1 MNALGRRLLGAIP
14 VLFGISFL
22 IFLLMHIAPGDPVS
36 LLLGDDATPEDIA
49 RTRHEWGLDRPLI
62 VQYADFISRAITGDF
77 GRSLKFNEP
86 VMKLVAERMPATIE
100 LAIASFLVAIL
111 ISIPL
116 GVYSAIKHNSLLD
129 HAGMSVALIGVSL
142 PNFWLG
148 IMLIYFLGGQLNL
161 LPVAGRIE
169 YGIEIEPVTRLYLVD
184 SLLAGNL
191 TAFWSALQHLL
202 MPAVTLGTSLA
213 AIVTRIARS
222 SVLEVMRQDFITT
235 ARAKGLSEKVI
246 IWRHIL
252 RNSMITIVTILG
264 LQLGALLNGSVI
276 TETVFSY
283 PGIGDLLIQS
293 ISARDYKL
301 TQVLILFFAVLYFV
315 VNLFVDLLY
324 SWIDPR
330 IKLS

>member
-1 MNALGRRLLGAIP
+1 MNTLARRIVGAVP
-14 VLFGISFL
+14 VIVGISFL
-22 IFLLMHIAPGDPVS
+22 IFLLMHIAPGDPVT
-36 LLLGDDATPEDIA
+36 LLLGDDATPADIE
-49 RTRHEWGLDRPLI
+49 RTRREWGLDKPLL
-62 VQYADFISRAITGDF
+62 VQYWEFLSRAVTGDF

-86 VMKLVAERMPATIE
+86 VMKLIGERLPATLE
-100 LAIASFLVAIL
+100 LAFASLCVAIL
-111 ISIPL
+111 IAVPL
-116 GVYSAIKHNSLLD
+116 GVYSAIRHNSLLD

-169 YGIEIEPVTRLYLVD
+169 YGVEVKTITGLYLFD
-184 SLLAGNL
+184 SLITGNFP
-191 TAFWSALQHLL
+191 AFWSALQHLL
-202 MPAVTLGTSLA
+202 MPAFTLGSALA
-213 AIVTRIARS
+213 AIVTRISRS
-222 SVLEVMRQDFITT
+222 SVLEVMRQDYVTT
-235 ARAKGLSEKVI
+235 ARAKGLSERAV

-252 RNSMITIVTILG
+252 RNALITITTILG
-264 LQLGALLNGSVI
+264 LQLGALLSGSVV

-301 TQVLILFFAVLYFV
+301 TQVLILMFAVTYFV
-315 VNLFVDLLY
+315 VNLLVDLLY

-330 IKLS
+330 IRF

>member
-1 MNALGRRLLGAIP
+1 MNTLSRRILGAIP
-14 VLFGISFL
+14 VLLGISFL
-22 IFLLMHIAPGDPVS
+22 VFMLMHIAPGDPVS
-36 LLLGDDATPEDIA
+36 LLLGDDATPADIEQ
-49 RTRHEWGLDRPLI
+49 TRRELGLDQPLL
-62 VQYADFISRAITGDF
+62 VQYWDFLSRAVRGDF

-86 VMKLVAERMPATIE
+86 VMKLVFERLPATIE
-100 LAIASFLVAIL
+100 LAFISLIVAI
-111 ISIPL
+111 IIAVPL
-116 GVYSAIKHNSLLD
+116 GVYSAIKHNSLFD

-161 LPVAGRIE
+161 LSVAGRIE
-169 YGIEIEPVTRLYLVD
+169 YGIEVKPITHLYLID
-184 SLLAGNL
+184 SLITGNF

-202 MPAVTLGTSLA
+202 MPAFTLGTSLA
-213 AIVTRIARS
+213 AIVTRISRS

-235 ARAKGLSEKVI
+235 ARAKGLSEKAV

-252 RNSMITIVTILG
+252 RNAMITIVTILG

-283 PGIGDLLIQS
+283 PGIGELLIQS

-301 TQVLILFFAVLYFV
+301 TQVLILFFAIIYFV
-315 VNLFVDLLY
+315 VNLLTDFLY

-330 IKLS
+330 IKF

>member
-1 MNALGRRLLGAIP
+1 MNTLIRRIVGAVP
-14 VLFGISFL
+14 VILGISFL
-22 IFLLMHIAPGDPVS
+22 IFMLMHIAPGDPVS
-36 LLLGDDATPEDIA
+36 LLLGDDASPADIE
-49 RTRHEWGLDRPLI
+49 RTRREWGLDKPLI
-62 VQYADFISRAITGDF
+62 NQYWDFLTRAVTGDF

-86 VMKLVAERMPATIE
+86 VLKLVGERLPATLE
-100 LAIASFLVAIL
+100 LAFASLLVAI
-111 ISIPL
+111 SIAVPL

-148 IMLIYFLGGQLNL
+148 ILLIYFLGGQLNL

-169 YGIEIEPVTRLYLVD
+169 YGVDVKSITGLYLFD
-184 SLLAGNL
+184 SLITGNL
-191 TAFWSALQHLL
+191 AAFWSVLQHLL
-202 MPAVTLGTSLA
+202 MPAFTLGSALA
-213 AIVTRIARS
+213 AIVTRISRS
-222 SVLEVMRQDFITT
+222 SVLEVMRQDYVVT
-235 ARAKGLSEKVI
+235 ARAKGLSESAV

-252 RNSMITIVTILG
+252 RNAMITIVTILG
-264 LQLGALLNGSVI
+264 LQLGALLSGSVV

-301 TQVLILFFAVLYFV
+301 TQVLILMFAVTYFV
-315 VNLFVDLLY
+315 VNLLVDFLY

-330 IKLS
+330 IKF

>member
-1 MNALGRRLLGAIP
+1 MNTLARRIVGAVP
-14 VLFGISFL
+14 VIVGISFL
-22 IFLLMHIAPGDPVS
+22 IFLLMHIAPGDPVT
-36 LLLGDDATPEDIA
+36 LLLGDDATPADIE
-49 RTRHEWGLDRPLI
+49 RTRREWGLDRPLL
-62 VQYADFISRAITGDF
+62 VQYWDFLARAVTGDF

-86 VMKLVAERMPATIE
+86 VMKLIAERLPATLE
-100 LAIASFLVAIL
+100 LAFASLCVAIL
-111 ISIPL
+111 IAVPL
-116 GVYSAIKHNSLLD
+116 GVYSAIKHNSFLD

-169 YGIEIEPVTRLYLVD
+169 YGVEVKTITGLYLFD
-184 SLLAGNL
+184 SLITGNFP
-191 TAFWSALQHLL
+191 AFWSALQHLL
-202 MPAVTLGTSLA
+202 MPAFTLGSALA
-213 AIVTRIARS
+213 AIVTRISRS
-222 SVLEVMRQDFITT
+222 SVLEVMRQDYVTT
-235 ARAKGLSEKVI
+235 ARAKGLSEKAV

-252 RNSMITIVTILG
+252 RNALITITTILG
-264 LQLGALLNGSVI
+264 LQLGALLSGSVV

-301 TQVLILFFAVLYFV
+301 TQVLILMFAVTYFV
-315 VNLFVDLLY
+315 VNLLVDLLY

-330 IKLS
+330 IRF

>member
-1 MNALGRRLLGAIP
+1 MNTLKRRIIGAIP
-14 VLFGISFL
+14 VILGISFL
-22 IFLLMHIAPGDPVS
+22 IFLLMHIAPGDPVT
-36 LLLGDDATPEDIA
+36 LLLGDDATPADIE
-49 RTRHEWGLDRPLI
+49 RTRREWGLDKPLM
-62 VQYADFISRAITGDF
+62 VQYWDFLTRAVTGDF

-86 VMKLVAERMPATIE
+86 VMKLVWERLPATLE
-100 LAIASFLVAIL
+100 LAFASLSVAI
-111 ISIPL
+111 SIAVPL
-116 GVYSAIKHNSLLD
+116 GVYSAIKHNSLID

-169 YGIEIEPVTRLYLVD
+169 YGIEIKTITGLYLLD
-184 SLLAGNL
+184 SLITGNVA
-191 TAFWSALQHLL
+191 AFWSAFQHLL
-202 MPAVTLGTSLA
+202 MPAVTLGSALA
-213 AIVTRIARS
+213 AIVTRISRS
-222 SVLEVMRQDFITT
+222 SVLEVMRQDYVVT
-235 ARAKGLSEKVI
+235 ARAKGLNEKTV

-252 RNSMITIVTILG
+252 RNALITIVTILG
-264 LQLGALLNGSVI
+264 LQLGALLSGSVI

-301 TQVLILFFAVLYFV
+301 TQVLILMFAVTYFV
-315 VNLFVDLLY
+315 VNLMVDLLY

-330 IKLS
+330 IKF

>member
-1 MNALGRRLLGAIP
+1 MNAIKRKILGAIP
-14 VLFGISFL
+14 VLLGISFL
-22 IFLLMHIAPGDPVS
+22 IFLLMHIAPGDPVT
-36 LLLGDDATPEDIA
+36 LLLGDDATPADVE
-49 RTRHEWGLDRPLI
+49 RTRREWGLDRPI
-62 VQYADFISRAITGDF
+62 MVQYWDFLSHAVRGDF

-86 VMKLVAERMPATIE
+86 VMKLVWERMPATIE
-100 LAIASFLVAIL
+100 LAFASLVVAIF
-111 ISIPL
+111 IAVPL

-129 HAGMSVALIGVSL
+129 HAGMGVALIGVSL

-169 YGIEIEPVTRLYLVD
+169 YGIDIQPITRLYLLD
-184 SLLAGNL
+184 SLITGNF
-191 TAFWSALQHLL
+191 TAFWSALRHLL
-202 MPAVTLGTSLA
+202 MPAFTLGTSLA
-213 AIVTRIARS
+213 AIVTRISRS

-235 ARAKGLSEKVI
+235 ARAKGLSEKVV
-246 IWRHIL
+246 IWRHML
-252 RNSMITIVTILG
+252 RNAMITIVTILG

-301 TQVLILFFAVLYFV
+301 TQVLILFFAVMYFV
-315 VNLFVDLLY
+315 VNLMVDLLY

-330 IKLS
+330 IKL

>member
-1 MNALGRRLLGAIP
+1 MNTLSRRILGAIP
-14 VLFGISFL
+14 VLLGISFL
-22 IFLLMHIAPGDPVS
+22 VFMLMHIAPGDPVS
-36 LLLGDDATPEDIA
+36 LLLGDDATPADVEQL
-49 RTRHEWGLDRPLI
+49 RRELGLDKPLL
-62 VQYADFISRAITGDF
+62 VQYWDFLSRAVRGDF

-86 VMKLVAERMPATIE
+86 VMKLVFERLPATIE
-100 LAIASFLVAIL
+100 LAFISLIVAI
-111 ISIPL
+111 IIAVPL
-116 GVYSAIKHNSLLD
+116 GVYSAIKHNSLFD

-169 YGIEIEPVTRLYLVD
+169 YGIEVKPITHLYLID
-184 SLLAGNL
+184 SLITGNF

-202 MPAVTLGTSLA
+202 MPAFTLGTSLA
-213 AIVTRIARS
+213 AIVTRISRS

-235 ARAKGLSEKVI
+235 ARAKGLSEKAV

-252 RNSMITIVTILG
+252 RNAMITIVTILG

-276 TETVFSY
+276 TETVFSF
-283 PGIGDLLIQS
+283 PGIGELLIQS

-301 TQVLILFFAVLYFV
+301 TQVLILFFAVIYFV
-315 VNLFVDLLY
+315 VNLLTDFLY

-330 IKLS
+330 IKF

>member
-1 MNALGRRLLGAIP
+1 M
-14 VLFGISFL
+14 
-22 IFLLMHIAPGDPVS
+22 LMHIAPGDPVS
-36 LLLGDDATPEDIA
+36 LLLGDDATPADIEQ
-49 RTRHEWGLDRPLI
+49 TRRELGLDQPLL
-62 VQYADFISRAITGDF
+62 VQYWDFLSRAVRGDF

-86 VMKLVAERMPATIE
+86 VMKLVFERLPATIE
-100 LAIASFLVAIL
+100 LAFISLIVAI
-111 ISIPL
+111 IIAVPL
-116 GVYSAIKHNSLLD
+116 GVYSAIKHNSLFD

-169 YGIEIEPVTRLYLVD
+169 YGIEVKPITHLYLID
-184 SLLAGNL
+184 SLITGNFP
-191 TAFWSALQHLL
+191 AFWSALQHLL
-202 MPAVTLGTSLA
+202 MPAFTLGTSLA
-213 AIVTRIARS
+213 AIVTRISRS

-235 ARAKGLSEKVI
+235 ARAKGLSEKSV

-252 RNSMITIVTILG
+252 RNAMITIVTILG

-283 PGIGDLLIQS
+283 PGIGELLIQS

-301 TQVLILFFAVLYFV
+301 TQVLILFFAVIYFV
-315 VNLFVDLLY
+315 VNLMTDFLY

-330 IKLS
+330 IKF

>member
-1 MNALGRRLLGAIP
+1 MNTFSRRIIGAIP
-14 VLFGISFL
+14 VLLGISFL

-36 LLLGDDATPEDIA
+36 LLLGDDATPADIE
-49 RTRHEWGLDRPLI
+49 RTRHEWGLDQPLI
-62 VQYADFISRAITGDF
+62 VQYWSFITHAVTGDF
-77 GRSLKFNEP
+77 GKSLKFNES
-86 VMKLVAERMPATIE
+86 VTKLIAERLPATLE
-100 LAIASFLVAIL
+100 LAFAALCVAI
-111 ISIPL
+111 IIAIPL
-116 GVYSAIKHNSLLD
+116 GVYSAIRHNSLLD

-169 YGIEIEPVTRLYLVD
+169 YGIDIRSITGLYLVD
-184 SLLAGNL
+184 SLLTGNYEG
-191 TAFWSALQHLL
+191 FWSALQHLL
-202 MPAVTLGTSLA
+202 MPAVTLGSALA
-213 AIVTRIARS
+213 AIVTRISRS
-222 SVLEVMRQDFITT
+222 SVLEVMRQDYVTT
-235 ARAKGLSEKVI
+235 ARAKGLSERMV

-252 RNSMITIVTILG
+252 RNALITIVTILG

-301 TQVLILFFAVLYFV
+301 TQVLILMFAVIYFV
-315 VNLFVDLLY
+315 VNLLVDLLY

-330 IKLS
+330 IKF